1 MDRVKYRND
10 RKYWKLR
17 ILEGQQNKQAHH
29 GQVLARS
36 SIGTGSV
43 QSSPYHYA
51 NLKGVHPTK
60 SIGDFPGIMRKLDA
74 QSMGVTKDG
83 LPTRKFNTSQR
94 LAHNAE
100 VTKFLTRHGYSAE
113 GGAPNAPHALK
124 MMNIDFVDDKNRKN
138 RKKKYAKIS
147 AGLLALLGTGYSL
160 RRIRKIGKKVIS
172 DRDAR
177 LSIK

>member
-17 ILEGQQNKQAHH
+17 VLEGLANKQSHH

-36 SIGTGSV
+36 SEGGGSIQV
-43 QSSPYHYA
+43 SPYHYE
-51 NLKGVHPTK
+51 NLKGVNKVK
-60 SIGDFPGIMRKLDA
+60 SIGDFPGVMRTLDA

-83 LPTRKFNTSQR
+83 LPTKKFNTSQR

-100 VTKFLTRHGYSAE
+100 VTKFLARHGYSAE

-124 MMNIDFVDDKNRKN
+124 MMNSDLVDNKN

-160 RRIRKIGKKVIS
+160 RRIRKIGKKAIS
-172 DRDAR
+172 DRNAR
-177 LSIK
+177 RAGRKV